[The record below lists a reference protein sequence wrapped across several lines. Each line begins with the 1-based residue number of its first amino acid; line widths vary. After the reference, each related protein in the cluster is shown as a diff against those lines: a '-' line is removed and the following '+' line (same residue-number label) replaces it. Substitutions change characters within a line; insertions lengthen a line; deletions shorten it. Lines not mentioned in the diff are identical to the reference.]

1 MYPSASQDPNPVN
14 APDTPASWRTL
25 AGSGVLALFGVSAL
39 YGSTFGLF
47 LLPLQQ
53 SLGWSRGEI
62 AFSLTLSTLF
72 TPLVAPLTGWVIDK
86 FPLRPLIL
94 TGVVL
99 QSANFA
105 AFSLM
110 DGSVWVY
117 YGLSLLLMLTA
128 AGASLLSLAKL
139 VQGWFDKSMGR
150 ALGLLFACG
159 AVGAIIHPL
168 WTQAVITHFGWRHA
182 FWVMGILSLLM
193 CGLTALLLV
202 HERVPHGTGTVTTAQ
217 VNSTGDATA
226 ASPVVSTPQS
236 MAAFLRDE
244 IWWKLALF
252 NMLFALGV
260 GAIFMHFAALLQD
273 RGATPG
279 QAALA
284 MSLVGLGGLLGNVL
298 AGWLVDRM
306 PAARLAVIVMVAPM
320 VATLIIYAGGE
331 LWVSIAAAGLL
342 GLCSGG
348 DHSVSILLARRYFSA
363 DTFGRASA
371 TQMVAMAA
379 GGGVSPWL
387 AGLVHDRTGNYDMAL
402 LMAAACM
409 GGAALA
415 AAWLPEYRPG
425 EHHTGKS
432 ILAEG

>member
-1 MYPSASQDPNPVN
+1 MNPSAAQDSNSIP

-25 AGSGVLALFGVSAL
+25 AGCGVLALFGVSAL

-53 SLGWSRGEI
+53 NLGWSRGEI

-86 FPLRPLIL
+86 VPLRPLIL
-94 TGVVL
+94 TGVLL

-105 AFSLM
+105 AFSFM
-110 DGSVWVY
+110 DGSVWFY
-117 YGLSLLLMLTA
+117 YGLCLLLMITA

-168 WTQAVITHFGWRHA
+168 WTQAVITHFGWRQA
-182 FWVMGILSLLM
+182 FLVMSALSLLM
-193 CGLTALLLV
+193 CGMAALLLV
-202 HERVPHGTGTVTTAQ
+202 RERVPRSASTLTPLPSQVSAETQ
-217 VNSTGDATA
+217 SVSSNVNS
-226 ASPVVSTPQS
+226 PQS
-236 MAAFLRDE
+236 MAAFLQDS

-320 VATLIIYAGGE
+320 IATLIIYAGGG

-348 DHSVSILLARRYFSA
+348 DNSVSILLARRYFSA
-363 DTFGRASA
+363 ETFGRASA

-379 GGGVSPWL
+379 GGGVSPWI
-387 AGLVHDRTGNYDMAL
+387 AGLVHDRTGNYDIAL

-409 GGAALA
+409 GAAALA
-415 AAWLPEYRPG
+415 AAWLPEFRPV
-425 EHHTGKS
+425 ENSTAKR
-432 ILAEG
+432 LAPQD